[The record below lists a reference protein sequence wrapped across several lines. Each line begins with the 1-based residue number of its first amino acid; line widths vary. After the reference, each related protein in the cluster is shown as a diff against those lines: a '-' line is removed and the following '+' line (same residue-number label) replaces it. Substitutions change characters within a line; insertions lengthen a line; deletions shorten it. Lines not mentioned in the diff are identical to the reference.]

1 MPCVVVPA
9 GASAPS
15 PVLVT
20 RPPIFL
26 VVVGFLVFVLVLLL
40 GAGFVRGV
48 ARGRFLVLVLLLV
61 VVVVVVAGRG
71 FGGDGPVRSVL
82 IFAGVVV
89 EVVALVAAERD
100 EVILRIF
107 RLLGVRALRRQLCRA
122 CLLFPGES
130 HGDWDVGLG
139 LGIHRRPPGGVAVRR
154 GGLRAVSVAIL
165 IRARRCVGEID
176 HRRGPPG
183 GLHRGALLLAEE
195 LEVLLGVPV
204 DELEPRGVPARDV
217 HALHA
222 LEQFTVLERRLKLD
236 RRRRVRSFALR
247 LRSYRDA
254 GYRAGGGEH
263 RAYRLLRTKGKGV
276 KDVNGGSTDVGSR
289 HGMKG
294 GGVGI
299 G

>member
-1 MPCVVVPA
+1 M
-9 GASAPS
+9 
-15 PVLVT
+15 
-20 RPPIFL
+20 
-26 VVVGFLVFVLVLLL
+26 
-40 GAGFVRGV
+40 
-48 ARGRFLVLVLLLV
+48 
-61 VVVVVVAGRG
+61 
-71 FGGDGPVRSVL
+71 RSVL

-107 RLLGVRALRRQLCRA
+107 RLLGVRAFRRQLCRA
-122 CLLFPGES
+122 CLFFPGES

-154 GGLRAVSVAIL
+154 GVSRAVSVAIL

-222 LEQFTVLERRLKLD
+222 AEQLPVLERRLKLD

-254 GYRAGGGEH
+254 GDRAGGGEH

-276 KDVNGGSTDVGSR
+276 KDVNGGSC

>member
-9 GASAPS
+9 GASAPG

-48 ARGRFLVLVLLLV
+48 ARGRFLVHVLLV
-61 VVVVVVAGRG
+61 VLLVVFAGRG
-71 FGGDGPVRSVL
+71 LGGDGPVRSVL

-107 RLLGVRALRRQLCRA
+107 RLLGVRAFRRQLCRA
-122 CLLFPGES
+122 CLFFPGES

-154 GGLRAVSVAIL
+154 GVSRAVSVAIL

-176 HRRGPPG
+176 NRRGPPG
-183 GLHRGALLLAEE
+183 GLHRGSLLLAEE

-222 LEQFTVLERRLKLD
+222 LEQLPVLERRLKLD
-236 RRRRVRSFALR
+236 RRRRVRAFALR

-254 GYRAGGGEH
+254 GDRAGGGEH

-276 KDVNGGSTDVGSR
+276 KDVNGGSR

>member
-1 MPCVVVPA
+1 MPYVVPA

-48 ARGRFLVLVLLLV
+48 ARGRFLVLVVLLL

-107 RLLGVRALRRQLCRA
+107 RLLGVRAFRRQLCRA

-222 LEQFTVLERRLKLD
+222 AEQLPVLERRLKLD

-276 KDVNGGSTDVGSR
+276 KDVNGGSC

>member
-26 VVVGFLVFVLVLLL
+26 VVVGFLVFILVLLL

-48 ARGRFLVLVLLLV
+48 ARGQFLVLVLLLG
-61 VVVVVVAGRG
+61 VVVVVVASRG

-107 RLLGVRALRRQLCRA
+107 RLGVRAFRRQLCRA
-122 CLLFPGES
+122 CLFFPGES

-139 LGIHRRPPGGVAVRR
+139 LGLHRRPPGGVAVRR
-154 GGLRAVSVAIL
+154 GGLRAVLVAIL

-276 KDVNGGSTDVGSR
+276 KDVNGGSR
-289 HGMKG
+289 HGGKG

>member
-71 FGGDGPVRSVL
+71 FGGDGPVGCIL
-82 IFAGVVV
+82 FFAGVVV
-89 EVVALVAAERD
+89 EVVALVASERD

-107 RLLGVRALRRQLCRA
+107 RLGVRAFRRQLCRA
-122 CLLFPGES
+122 CLFFPGES

-139 LGIHRRPPGGVAVRR
+139 LGLHRRPPGGVAVRR
-154 GGLRAVSVAIL
+154 GGLRAVLVAIL

-276 KDVNGGSTDVGSR
+276 KDVNGGSR
-289 HGMKG
+289 HGGKG

>member
-1 MPCVVVPA
+1 MPCVVPA
-9 GASAPS
+9 GASAPG

-48 ARGRFLVLVLLLV
+48 ARGRFLVLVLLLG
-61 VVVVVVAGRG
+61 VVVVAGRG
-71 FGGDGPVRSVL
+71 FGGDGPVGCIL

-107 RLLGVRALRRQLCRA
+107 RLLGVRAFRRQLCRA

-139 LGIHRRPPGGVAVRR
+139 LGLHRRPPGGVAVRR
-154 GGLRAVSVAIL
+154 GGFRAVLVAIL

-176 HRRGPPG
+176 NRRGPPG

-222 LEQFTVLERRLKLD
+222 AEQFPVLERRLKLD
-236 RRRRVRSFALR
+236 RRRRVRAFALR

-254 GYRAGGGEH
+254 GDRAGGGEH

-276 KDVNGGSTDVGSR
+276 KDVNGWSC

>member
-1 MPCVVVPA
+1 M
-9 GASAPS
+9 
-15 PVLVT
+15 
-20 RPPIFL
+20 
-26 VVVGFLVFVLVLLL
+26 
-40 GAGFVRGV
+40 
-48 ARGRFLVLVLLLV
+48 
-61 VVVVVVAGRG
+61 
-71 FGGDGPVRSVL
+71 

-107 RLLGVRALRRQLCRA
+107 RLLGVRAFRRQLCRA
-122 CLLFPGES
+122 CLFFPGES

-139 LGIHRRPPGGVAVRR
+139 LGIHRRPPGAVAVRR
-154 GGLRAVSVAIL
+154 RGLRAVFVAIL

-222 LEQFTVLERRLKLD
+222 AEQFPVLERRLKLD

-254 GYRAGGGEH
+254 GDRAGGGEH

-276 KDVNGGSTDVGSR
+276 KDVNGWSC

>member
-9 GASAPS
+9 GASALS

-48 ARGRFLVLVLLLV
+48 ARGRFLVLVVLLL

-107 RLLGVRALRRQLCRA
+107 RLLGVRAFRRQLCRA

-176 HRRGPPG
+176 NRRGPPG
-183 GLHRGALLLAEE
+183 GLHRGSLLLAEE
-195 LEVLLGVPV
+195 LEVRLGVPV

-222 LEQFTVLERRLKLD
+222 LEQLPVLERRLKLD
-236 RRRRVRSFALR
+236 RRRRVRAFALR

-254 GYRAGGGEH
+254 GDRAGGGEH

-276 KDVNGGSTDVGSR
+276 KDVNGGSR